1 MMSGEL
7 KLRDEYY
14 GRFDSDR
21 LDRWVQSA
29 ECGSLPAALGALTDE
44 KSVKIMLSKEKQ
56 AIGTMIEYRDLM
68 MTYTCAMKE
77 VLTKFDVLSTE
88 FKVSYQRNP
97 ISSMS
102 SRLKKTAS
110 IAEKLAKRDL
120 AFTVENIETHLHDVA
135 GVRVI
140 CAYIDDIYMIA
151 DAFLGQDDVTLIE
164 KKDYITSPK
173 ENGYRSLHLIVSI
186 PVFFAK
192 QKRDMLVEVQIRTM
206 AMDFWASLEHQL
218 RYKND
223 LSCCEDLALQLQSC
237 AEVISQTD
245 EQMLY
250 IRRRIEEL
258 SDKEDES
265 DRILEKLSKVE
276 LRFE

>member
-1 MMSGEL
+1 MNETT
-7 KLRDEYY
+7 KLRDESY
-14 GRFDSDR
+14 GSFDSDR

-44 KSVKIMLSKEKQ
+44 KSVKILLSKEKQ
-56 AIGTMIEYRDLM
+56 AMGTMIDYRDLM
-68 MTYTCAMKE
+68 MAYTCAMKE

-88 FKVSYQRNP
+88 FKVRYQRNP

-110 IAEKLAKRDL
+110 IAEKLAKREI
-120 AFTVENIETHLHDVA
+120 AFTVENIEKTLHDVA

-164 KKDYITSPK
+164 KKDYISSPK

-192 QKRDMLVEVQIRTM
+192 QKRDMQVEVQIRTM

-223 LSCCEDLALQLQSC
+223 LSCCDDLAFQLQNC
-237 AEVISQTD
+237 AEVISRTD
-245 EQMLY
+245 EQMLW

-258 SDKEDES
+258 SDKEDED
-265 DRILEKLSKVE
+265 DRLLEKLSKVD
-276 LRFE
+276 LRIE

>member
-1 MMSGEL
+1 MNGEL
-7 KLRDEYY
+7 RLNSENY
-14 GRFDSDR
+14 GQFDSDR

-44 KSVKIMLSKEKQ
+44 KSVKILLSKEKQ
-56 AIGTMIEYRDLM
+56 AIGTIIEYRDLM

-88 FKVSYQRNP
+88 FKVRYQRNP

-110 IAEKLAKRDL
+110 IAEKLARRDI
-120 AFTVENIETHLHDVA
+120 AFTVENIEQHLHDVA

-151 DAFLGQDDVTLIE
+151 DAFLSQDDVTLIE
-164 KKDYITSPK
+164 KKDYIASPK
-173 ENGYRSLHLIVSI
+173 ENGYRSLHLIISI

-192 QKRDMLVEVQIRTM
+192 QKRDMQVEVQIRTM

-223 LSCCEDLALQLQSC
+223 LSCCNDLAVRLQNC
-237 AEVISQTD
+237 ADVISRTD
-245 EQMLY
+245 EEMLY
-250 IRRRIEEL
+250 IRRKIEQMESSSSKEEEL
-258 SDKEDES
+258 
-265 DRILEKLSKVE
+265 LEKISKLD
-276 LRFE
+276 LRME

>member
-1 MMSGEL
+1 MNGEL
-7 KLRDEYY
+7 RLNSENY
-14 GRFDSDR
+14 GQFDSDR

-44 KSVKIMLSKEKQ
+44 KSVKILLSKEKQ
-56 AIGTMIEYRDLM
+56 AIGTIIEYRDLM

-88 FKVSYQRNP
+88 FKVRYQRNP

-110 IAEKLAKRDL
+110 IAEKLAKRDIT
-120 AFTVENIETHLHDVA
+120 FTVENIEQHLHDVA

-151 DAFLGQDDVTLIE
+151 DAFLSQDDVTLIE
-164 KKDYITSPK
+164 KKDYIASPK
-173 ENGYRSLHLIVSI
+173 ENGYRSLHLIISI

-192 QKRDMLVEVQIRTM
+192 QKRDMQVEVQIRTM

-223 LSCCEDLALQLQSC
+223 LSCCNDLAVRLQNC
-237 AEVISQTD
+237 ADVISRTD
-245 EQMLY
+245 EEMLY
-250 IRRRIEEL
+250 IRRKIEQMESSSSKEEEL
-258 SDKEDES
+258 
-265 DRILEKLSKVE
+265 LEKISKLD
-276 LRFE
+276 LRME